1 MKLNI
6 FEKMYI
12 NSPFHTPAQV
22 RVVNFLRGVHE
33 LPGASRVLEIG
44 CGRGVGMQ
52 LIVRA
57 FKPASAEA
65 LDIDPKMIRLTER
78 RLRRIKETP
87 ITVTQADVHQLPY
100 GDDSIDAVFDFGVLH
115 HLENWKQGLVEVA
128 RVLRPGGWFYI
139 EEYFPALYANRFFGT
154 LLAHPTEDRFQGDDF
169 RSALDETKLR
179 LLEGASESRYRL
191 LGVAVKEG

>member
-22 RVVNFLRGVHE
+22 RVVNYLRKVNE
-33 LPGASRVLEIG
+33 LSPGSRIIEIG

-57 FKPASAEA
+57 FRPSSAEA
-65 LDIDPKMIRLTER
+65 LDIDPKMIRLTDR
-78 RLRRIKETP
+78 RLRRIKETE
-87 ITVTQADVHQLPY
+87 VSARLADVHELPY
-100 GDDSIDAVFDFGVLH
+100 SDGSIDAVFDFGVLH
-115 HLENWKQGLVEVA
+115 HLENWKQGLLEVA
-128 RVLRPGGWFYI
+128 RVLKRGGHFYI

-154 LLAHPTEDRFQGDDF
+154 LLAHPTEDRFQGPDF
-169 RSALDETKLR
+169 RAALEETNLR
-179 LLEGASESRYRL
+179 LLDGGSESRFRL

>member
-22 RVVNFLRGVHE
+22 RVVNFLRKVHE
-33 LPGASRVLEIG
+33 LPSGSRVVEIG
-44 CGRGVGMQ
+44 CGRGVGME

-78 RLRRIKETP
+78 RLRRITETP
-87 ITVTQADVHQLPY
+87 VVARQADVHTLPY
-100 GDDSIDAVFDFGVLH
+100 DDGSLDAVFDFGVLH
-115 HLENWKQGLVEVA
+115 HLENWKQGLFEIA
-128 RVLRPGGWFYI
+128 RVLKSGAWFYI

-154 LLAHPTEDRFQGDDF
+154 LLAHPTEDRFQGPDF
-169 RSALDETKLR
+169 RAALEEAKLK
-179 LLEGASESRYRL
+179 LLDGGSESRYRL